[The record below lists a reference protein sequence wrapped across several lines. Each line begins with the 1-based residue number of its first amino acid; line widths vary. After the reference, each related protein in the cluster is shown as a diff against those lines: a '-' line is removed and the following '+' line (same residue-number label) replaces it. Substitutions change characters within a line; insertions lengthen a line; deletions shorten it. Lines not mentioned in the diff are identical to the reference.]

1 MIAKHCIS
9 SFFKPLI
16 MAVVLA
22 MASSVHGAGTAE
34 RDAVHD
40 PWAFNL
46 TLYMWFPGL
55 NGDFSAGP
63 LTESLDLSIID
74 IAGKLRSFPVAL
86 VWIM

>member
-1 MIAKHCIS
+1 MIVKRRVS
-9 SFFKPLI
+9 SFLKL
-16 MAVVLA
+16 LA
-22 MASSVHGAGTAE
+22 LAAALATASSVHGAETTE
-34 RDAVHD
+34 VDATHD

-63 LTESLDLSIID
+63 LNESLDLSFID